1 MRALPLCLLALLL
14 TGCTATHKTQ
24 PIFNERPVVEQ
35 PKVVKPKPAPARPA
49 PVKLYKD
56 ATALVGT
63 PFRDLGEVSGESCQA
78 SAQDA
83 PPSMANARKRMLAH
97 AATMKANAVLLH
109 QCQIV
114 TDATGCHQQAV
125 CQGSALNVSFK

>member
-14 TGCTATHKTQ
+14 AGCSATHRTQ
-24 PIFNERPVVEQ
+24 PIFNEHPTYEPSQ
-35 PKVVKPKPAPARPA
+35 PAKPKPVTTRPA
-49 PVKLYKD
+49 AIKLYKD
-56 ATALVGT
+56 PGALVGT
-63 PFRDLGEVSGESCQA
+63 PFRDLGEVSGESCQVNA
-78 SAQDA
+78 HDAQ
-83 PPSMANARKRMLAH
+83 PSISNARRRMLNH

-114 TDATGCHQQAV
+114 SDVAGCHQQAV